1 MPNVSVD
8 LTDLKRLVRLCFE
21 HDIHARATAAVLARY
36 ANAFPAE
43 AMELARRIESE
54 KLRARQMESLRYHR
68 LLEALE
74 SANDVAASLADF
86 VR

>member
-21 HDIHARATAAVLARY
+21 RDIRARATTAVLARY

-43 AMELARRIESE
+43 AIELARRIEAE
-54 KLRARQMESLRYHR
+54 TLQARKMETLRYRR

-74 SANDVAASLADF
+74 SANDVGPS
-86 VR
+86 